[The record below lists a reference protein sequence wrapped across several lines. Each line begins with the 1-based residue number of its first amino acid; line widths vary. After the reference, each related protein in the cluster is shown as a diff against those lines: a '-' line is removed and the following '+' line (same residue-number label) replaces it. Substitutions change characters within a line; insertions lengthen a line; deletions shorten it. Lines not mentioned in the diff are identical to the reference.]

1 MGAKIFAVITVAA
14 ITSFIWFNTVKLNEK
29 IDDIICEVKDAEG
42 YDAVLRTKEK
52 YEKYERFISI
62 SVSHNDLMNIE
73 DLFAQYEQESL
84 EDSEQRY
91 VTKNRLISALCHLR
105 RLSAIN
111 IDSII

>member
-1 MGAKIFAVITVAA
+1 MGAKIFAIITVAA
-14 ITSFIWFNTVKLNEK
+14 ITSFIWFNTAKLNEK

-42 YDAVLRTKEK
+42 YDAVLSTKEK
-52 YEKYERFISI
+52 YERYERFISI

-84 EDSEQRY
+84 EDNEQRY

-105 RLSAIN
+105 RLSTIN